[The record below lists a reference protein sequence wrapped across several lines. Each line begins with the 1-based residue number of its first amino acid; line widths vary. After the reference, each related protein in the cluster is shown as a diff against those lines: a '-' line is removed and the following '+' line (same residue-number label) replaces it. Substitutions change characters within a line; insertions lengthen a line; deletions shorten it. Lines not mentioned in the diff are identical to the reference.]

1 MLEGREIGAR
11 HELVDVRQ
19 RRHQPLRAR
28 LEARPTRARSEPD
41 QPATRAPKRRHLAR
55 ELRWIVALP
64 ALGPDDPPGSTA
76 NRASPPAAVELVQA
90 RADARPPAP
99 VPHLPRHA
107 LERRVGIAHPQ
118 LARDAGQAGT
128 EYEDLHRRSGARQ
141 GVREPQQEAAVP
153 LHRARYVADQSNGAW
168 PGAAVPPAPRNGLTA
183 RAQRA
188 PKHEARGEPIA
199 PAARP
204 PTARWPQW
212 QAGPPRREHRRR
224 GPRPRPRE
232 V

>member
-1 MLEGREIGAR
+1 MIR
-11 HELVDVRQ
+11 
-19 RRHQPLRAR
+19 
-28 LEARPTRARSEPD
+28 
-41 QPATRAPKRRHLAR
+41 
-55 ELRWIVALP
+55 
-64 ALGPDDPPGSTA
+64 
-76 NRASPPAAVELVQA
+76 
-90 RADARPPAP
+90 RPPRSTLFP
-99 VPHLPRHA
+99 YTTLFRS
-107 LERRVGIAHPQ
+107 RRVGIAHPQ

-199 PAARP
+199 PAAQP

-212 QAGPPRREHRRR
+212 QAGPQLRTQRPRVLRL
-224 GPRPRPRE
+224 GPRDLRPVPRTQRYEPARAHAPR
-232 V
+232 VVDNAGGVH